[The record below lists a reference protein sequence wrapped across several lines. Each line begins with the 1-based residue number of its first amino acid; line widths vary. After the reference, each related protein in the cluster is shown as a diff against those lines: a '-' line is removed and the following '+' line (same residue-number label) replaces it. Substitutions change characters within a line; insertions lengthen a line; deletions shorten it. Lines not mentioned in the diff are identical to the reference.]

1 MIGLDES
8 LLKITRGAGIAFVGS
23 LLALFLVF
31 MSRVL
36 VARIGTESE
45 YGVFSLAFVVLN
57 ICAVV
62 TTLGLQQGT
71 ARSIA
76 YAKGKKS
83 PNMLKNLSLPL
94 FS

>member
-45 YGVFSLAFVVLN
+45 YGVFSLAF
-57 ICAVV
+57 
-62 TTLGLQQGT
+62 
-71 ARSIA
+71 
-76 YAKGKKS
+76 YY
-83 PNMLKNLSLPL
+83 
-94 FS
+94 